1 MIASSPVFFSR
12 TTVSS
17 GKISCSDAIA
27 ANVAGRTKPE
37 KTERQELSD
46 ISKFTEYCNR
56 KQCINANL
64 CPLYYSKMHHIALIY
79 ATLRRPVAECSKT
92 HYIRRIV
99 WQGRLIR
106 LVNQGTPSVGTG
118 QKTVRNFPK
127 SHSLFRHLD
136 IGKKIPGYAATR
148 VSPKGSVPVHTPPF
162 GQALLHQGGQIGLGR
177 VIPRRGHL
185 HYWQLVSP
193 LTASLVTVSVMMVTW
208 WRCYQR
214 TKYMWYTI

>member
-1 MIASSPVFFSR
+1 MHQRQPLSTLLLQDAPYRTNIRHLAAACCRVFE
-12 TTVSS
+12 
-17 GKISCSDAIA
+17 D
-27 ANVAGRTKPE
+27 
-37 KTERQELSD
+37 
-46 ISKFTEYCNR
+46 
-56 KQCINANL
+56 
-64 CPLYYSKMHHIALIY
+64 PLYS
-79 ATLRRPVAECSKT
+79 EN
-92 HYIRRIV
+92 
-99 WQGRLIR
+99 RLAGSIDPIGQPR
-106 LVNQGTPSVGTG
+106 DTKRSVGTG